1 MNRIRTRTR
10 NPISRGFDALWR
22 ACDQHQALPLA
33 IVGVLFAIACALN

>member
-10 NPISRGFDALWR
+10 GPISRGFDALWL

-33 IVGVLFAIACALN
+33 IVGVLLAVVLSLN